1 MNYFILAYIF
11 EEQRY
16 NYLLN
21 VNYDSEHQIFFY
33 VIFFPPQP
41 HTPHKSSDTH
51 TPDSPVYYIYT

>member
-21 VNYDSEHQIFFY
+21 VNYDREHQIYFY
-33 VIFFPPQP
+33 AIFFPPQP
-41 HTPHKSSDTH
+41 QLFLLWTVWLQNVS
-51 TPDSPVYYIYT
+51 

>member
-21 VNYDSEHQIFFY
+21 VNYDSEHQIYFY
-33 VIFFPPQP
+33 VIFFPPQSQRFLLWPVWLQNVSVP
-41 HTPHKSSDTH
+41 HRQFL
-51 TPDSPVYYIYT
+51 